1 MGDTDTSNPFTIHWG
16 QSSTTP
22 PQFFKHPCEVKV
34 SKVVWQGGTGSV
46 VHIYLILPAG
56 PTRQRPTRQRP
67 AYTRVMSVEFQF
79 ITDWQAAEPTLRA
92 VIGLIPIRL
101 GVTVTAISWW
111 GYKRTEVL
119 NG

>member
-1 MGDTDTSNPFTIHWG
+1 MNPDTSNPFTIHWG
-16 QSSTTP
+16 PSSTTP
-22 PQFFKHPCEVKV
+22 PQFRKHPCEVKV
-34 SKVVWQGGTGSV
+34 SKGVWQGGTGSV
-46 VHIYLILPAG
+46 AHIYLILPPG
-56 PTRQRPTRQRP
+56 PTRQRL